1 MLGISNAG
9 GPGYAEH
16 LALVWPELATELTGF
31 SEQAARGGL
40 SALLARFPH
49 NLFKYLIARFLTG
62 LLTQKWQRL
71 ERPGWRTSL
80 SEVRRGGLGLY
91 SVGRQRIL

>member
-1 MLGISNAG
+1 MLG
-9 GPGYAEH
+9 GPGYVEH
-16 LALVWPELATELTGF
+16 LALVWLELATELLTGS
-31 SEQAARGGL
+31 SEQAAGGGL

-49 NLFKYLIARFLTG
+49 NLFKRLIARFLTG

-80 SEVRRGGLGLY
+80 SEVLRGGLGLY
-91 SVGRQRIL
+91 PVGRQRIL